1 MAIFFKT
8 ILLFALIM
16 VRVAKLDKYRQM
28 SGRGCTDPRI
38 FGVYL
43 NYSRGKEVNKPE
55 AQLWTIYPSLY
66 HITIH
71 DNI

>member
-1 MAIFFKT
+1 M

-16 VRVAKLDKYRQM
+16 VRFAKLDKYRQM

-43 NYSRGKEVNKPE
+43 NYSGGMKVK
-55 AQLWTIYPSLY
+55 
-66 HITIH
+66 
-71 DNI
+71 